1 MKKVLL
7 IEDDDIVREN
17 TAEILELA
25 NYHVETAKNGR
36 IGIEKAKIFLPDII
50 LCDIMMPEID
60 GYGVLQI
67 HAREPLIS
75 KIPFIFIT
83 AKTEQ
88 SDVRKGMNLG
98 ADDYILKPFQ
108 ESDLITA
115 IESRLKRSEAYKN
128 IKISSNSNQ
137 YKSIDDLLTPD
148 KLESYQKDNT
158 IYCEGNN
165 SKHIY
170 HILNGEVKTF
180 KITPDGKELIT
191 GMFKE
196 KDFFGYSSL
205 LNKSIHNDY
214 AVCINN
220 CNIYKIIKDDIV
232 NLIEEN
238 HQLAFEFIE
247 RLSENVQEVKDQLL
261 YMAYGS
267 VRKKTATTL
276 INLAKKSK
284 IENEI
289 KVSRSDLASITGI
302 AKETLIRTLTD
313 FKEEKLI
320 STSRNVVKILD
331 TDKLKKNIII
341 FKSLKINN

>member
-36 IGIEKAKIFLPDII
+36 IGIEKAKMFLPDII

-67 HAREPLIS
+67 HSREPIIS
-75 KIPFIFIT
+75 RIPFIFIT
-83 AKTEQ
+83 AKTEH

-108 ESDLITA
+108 ESELLAA
-115 IESRLKRSEAYKN
+115 IESRLKRREAFENK
-128 IKISSNSNQ
+128 KINSSKNQ

-148 KLESYQKDNT
+148 KLNSYQKDYT

-165 SKHIY
+165 SKY
-170 HILNGEVKTF
+170 LYFILKGEVKTY

-191 GMFKE
+191 AILKE
-196 KDFFGYSSL
+196 GEYFGYSSFFI
-205 LNKSIHNDY
+205 KSPHSEY
-214 AVCINN
+214 AVCLSNSS
-220 CNIYKIIKDDIV
+220 IYKILKDDIID
-232 NLIEEN
+232 LIEEN
-238 HQLAFEFIE
+238 PIYAFEFIAK
-247 RLSENVQEVKDQLL
+247 LSENLKEFKEQLL
-261 YMAYGS
+261 HMAYGS

-276 INLAKKSK
+276 LNLAKKSK

-320 STSRNVVKILD
+320 TTSRNVVKIINS
-331 TDKLKKNIII
+331 DKLKKIV
-341 FKSLKINN
+341 

>member
-25 NYHVETAKNGR
+25 NYQVETAKNGR
-36 IGIEKAKIFLPDII
+36 IGIEKAKSFLPDII
-50 LCDIMMPEID
+50 LCDIMMPELD

-67 HAREPLIS
+67 HSREPIIS
-75 KIPFIFIT
+75 RIPFIFIT
-83 AKTEQ
+83 AKTEH

-108 ESDLITA
+108 ESELLSA
-115 IESRLKRSEAYKN
+115 IESRLKRREVFENKKINSSEYQ
-128 IKISSNSNQ
+128 S
-137 YKSIDDLLTPD
+137 KSIDDLLTPE
-148 KLESYQKDNT
+148 KLISYPKDYT

-165 SKHIY
+165 SKY
-170 HILNGEVKTF
+170 LYLILKGEVKTY
-180 KITPDGKELIT
+180 KITSDGKELIT
-191 GMFKE
+191 GIFK
-196 KDFFGYSSL
+196 DGDYFGYSSFFI
-205 LNKSIHNDY
+205 KSLHSEY
-214 AVCINN
+214 AVCLSNS
-220 CNIYKIIKDDIV
+220 NIYKILKDEVIE
-232 NLIEEN
+232 LIEGN
-238 HQLAFEFIE
+238 HLYAFDFIE
-247 RLSENVQEVKDQLL
+247 RLSNNLKEFKEQLL
-261 YMAYGS
+261 HMAYGS

-276 INLAKKSK
+276 LNLAKKSK

-320 STSRNVVKILD
+320 STSRNVVKIINA
-331 TDKLKKNIII
+331 DKLKKI
-341 FKSLKINN
+341 L